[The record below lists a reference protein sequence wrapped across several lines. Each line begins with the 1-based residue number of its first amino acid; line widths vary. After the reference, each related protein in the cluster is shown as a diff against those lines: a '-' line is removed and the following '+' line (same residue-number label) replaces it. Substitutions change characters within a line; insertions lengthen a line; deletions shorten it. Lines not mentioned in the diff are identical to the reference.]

1 MEGLSFARDALLS
14 VAMTLAVCACG
25 SKAGTGTATV
35 SWTAPTTN
43 TDGSP
48 MGTITGYYIYYGPS
62 PAAMTQTIRVTD
74 DPSAT
79 SYVVKHLR
87 PGTYYF
93 SVAASTASGM
103 SAQTPPVATTIR

>member
-1 MEGLSFARDALLS
+1 MAILSFARFALLA
-14 VAMTLAVCACG
+14 VTMTLAVCACG
-25 SKAGTGTATV
+25 SKSATETVTV

-48 MGTITGYYIYYGPS
+48 IGTITGYYIYYGPS
-62 PAAMTQTIRVTD
+62 PAAMTQTIRLTD

-79 SYVVKHLR
+79 SYVVRHLA

-93 SVAASTASGM
+93 SVAASTTSGT
-103 SAQTPPVATTIR
+103 SARTPPVSTTIR